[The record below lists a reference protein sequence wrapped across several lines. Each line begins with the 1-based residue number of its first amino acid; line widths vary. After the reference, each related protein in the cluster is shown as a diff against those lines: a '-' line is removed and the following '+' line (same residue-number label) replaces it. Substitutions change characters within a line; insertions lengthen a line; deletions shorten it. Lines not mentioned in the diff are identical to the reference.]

1 MRTVHPLTF
10 VIVAAALIIVGPFTG
25 ASFVTA
31 QTAPVVTVPG
41 TPAAVSPD
49 VPSQPAVSVKEV
61 SSPAAPSHY
70 GDQAIWALMVS
81 FLIQWLKKSPWF
93 GWITP
98 QTSARIQTQFGFIAA
113 LVTAA
118 GIHFA
123 ISGSLL
129 DGGGASVTVSGLS
142 INAVKDVAWQ
152 WAAQQAWYRQLVKE
166 PREVTLVAQL
176 EQTAG
181 PVLPLGSVSES
192 TRSKL

>member
-1 MRTVHPLTF
+1 MRRVHPLTF
-10 VIVAAALIIVGPFTG
+10 VIVAAVLITVGPFT
-25 ASFVTA
+25 AATVVMA
-31 QTAPVVTVPG
+31 QQQAPVVTVPG

-61 SSPAAPSHY
+61 SSPAAPSHPV
-70 GDQAIWALMVS
+70 DQAYWGLMIS

-113 LVTAA
+113 ALTTV

-123 ISGSLL
+123 ISGSVL
-129 DGGGASVTVSGLS
+129 DGGGASITVTGLS
-142 INAVKDVAWQ
+142 VNAAKDVAWQ
-152 WAAQQAWYRQLVKE
+152 WAAQQGWYRLLVKE
-166 PREVTLVAQL
+166 PKEVTLIASTL
-176 EQTAG
+176 ETAVPMG
-181 PVLPLGSVSES
+181 TVSES